1 MAKLVETIEKVL
13 VAIYIR
19 VSTLDQAREG
29 HSLGEQ
35 EKRLRAYCE
44 ANGYGIYK
52 VYMDAGISGKS
63 TDNRPGYQQMMKDM
77 KKKKFN
83 CILAFKLDRISRSIS
98 DFEKFFNE
106 IKEYNCGIELLCE
119 RINTQE
125 ASGMMFARMLG
136 IFAQFER
143 ELIVER
149 TLIGVESAAN
159 KGNFGGKP
167 PLGYKKEVID
177 EKSTKKW
184 IIDEEGAKIVREIF
198 DLCLNGKT
206 YFQISTILKEK
217 YPKVI
222 SKKKKDEVTGEEKIV
237 YRAWTDSS
245 ISTILNGK
253 YYIGIYE
260 YRRNVENKET
270 IEIDNIV
277 PKIIEEDIFYQCQE
291 NIQKN
296 MRNYYRGKQYL
307 FMQKLVCPKCGRIMA
322 CNGTKKANGTEYL
335 YYKCKDC
342 KTYFRED
349 YLEKELVEALAKYL
363 GFYLLLEKDY
373 IVVDKETAKKLNT
386 GKIDN
391 TIRYALDTMLI
402 ENRFN
407 KTNCY
412 LLEFLWNSLE
422 YEGKREFI
430 STYIDTIKIK
440 KYHVK
445 GEKNPRIKILELKLK
460 PNKFKKLFQL
470 EQKNMIDE
478 IVSDS
483 SGYDF
488 SVAEFDS
495 RKKADDYINV
505 LKEKYNIRVVDT
517 NKGDYL
523 DIAYNEVFKMISI
536 KSNRAV
542 EKDNILWLEL
552 VGDYK
557 EYLEDGSDIILTN
570 NGCYREE
577 KVL

>member
-1 MAKLVETIEKVL
+1 MNSDKKI
-13 VAIYIR
+13 VAIYTR
-19 VSTLDQAREG
+19 VSTLDQARQG
-29 HSLGEQ
+29 HSLEEQ
-35 EKRLRAYCE
+35 EKRLKAYCE
-44 ANGYGIYK
+44 YNGYTVFKIYK
-52 VYMDAGISGKS
+52 EAGISGKS
-63 TDNRPGYQQMMKDM
+63 TENRPQYQQMIKEM
-77 KKKKFN
+77 KKGKFN
-83 CILAFKLDRISRSIS
+83 CIVAFKLDRISRSIS
-98 DFEKFFNE
+98 DFENFFNE
-106 IKEYNCGIELLCE
+106 IKKYNCGIELLCE
-119 RINTQE
+119 KINTSE

-149 TLIGVESAAN
+149 TLIGVESAVN

-167 PLGYKKEVID
+167 PLGYKKEIID
-177 EKSTKKW
+177 GKSTKKW
-184 IIDEEGAKIVREIF
+184 VIDETGAKIVREIF

-206 YFQISTILKEK
+206 YFQISTILKKK

-222 SKKKKDEVTGEEKIV
+222 SSKKTDKETGEEKIK

-245 ISTILNGK
+245 ISKILNGK
-253 YYIGIYE
+253 YYIGTYE

-270 IEIDNIV
+270 VEIVDIV

-296 MRNYYRGKQYL
+296 IHNYYRAKQYL
-307 FMQKLVCPKCGRIMA
+307 FMQKLLCPKCGRIMA

-349 YLEKELVEALAKYL
+349 YLESELIEVLSKYL

-373 IVVDKETAKKLNT
+373 IVLDKETSRKLNT

-422 YEGKREFI
+422 YEGKRDFI

-445 GEKNPRIKILELKLK
+445 GEKDPRIKIEELKLK
-460 PNKFKKLFQL
+460 RNKFKKLFEL
-470 EQKNMIDE
+470 EQKNMLDE
-478 IVSDS
+478 IVKDTT
-483 SGYDF
+483 GQDF

-552 VGDYK
+552 VGDYQ
-557 EYLEDGSDIILTN
+557 EYLEEGSDIILNN

-577 KVL
+577 KVI

>member
-1 MAKLVETIEKVL
+1 MNSDKKI
-13 VAIYIR
+13 VAIYTR

-29 HSLGEQ
+29 HSLEEQ
-35 EKRLRAYCE
+35 EKRLKAYCE
-44 ANGYGIYK
+44 YNGYTVFKIYK
-52 VYMDAGISGKS
+52 EAGISGKS
-63 TDNRPGYQQMMKDM
+63 TENRPQYQQMIKEM
-77 KKKKFN
+77 KKGKFN
-83 CILAFKLDRISRSIS
+83 CIVAFKLDRISRSIS
-98 DFEKFFNE
+98 DFENFFNE
-106 IKEYNCGIELLCE
+106 IKKYNCGIELLCE
-119 RINTQE
+119 KINTSE

-149 TLIGVESAAN
+149 TLIGVESAVN

-167 PLGYKKEVID
+167 PLGYKKEIID
-177 EKSTKKW
+177 GKSTKKW
-184 IIDEEGAKIVREIF
+184 VIDETGAKIVREIF

-206 YFQISTILKEK
+206 YFQISTILKKK

-222 SKKKKDEVTGEEKIV
+222 SSKKTDKETGEEKIK

-245 ISTILNGK
+245 ISKILNGK
-253 YYIGIYE
+253 YYIGTYE

-270 IEIDNIV
+270 VEIVDIV

-296 MRNYYRGKQYL
+296 IHNYYRAKQYL
-307 FMQKLVCPKCGRIMA
+307 FMQKLLCPKCGRIMA

-349 YLEKELVEALAKYL
+349 YLESELIEVLSKYL

-373 IVVDKETAKKLNT
+373 IVLDKETSRKLNT

-422 YEGKREFI
+422 YEGKRDFI

-445 GEKNPRIKILELKLK
+445 GEKDPRIKIEELKLK
-460 PNKFKKLFQL
+460 RNKFKKLFEL
-470 EQKNMIDE
+470 EQKNMLDE
-478 IVSDS
+478 IVKDTT
-483 SGYDF
+483 GQDF

-552 VGDYK
+552 VGDYQ
-557 EYLEDGSDIILTN
+557 EYLEEGSDIILNN

-577 KVL
+577 KVI

>member
-1 MAKLVETIEKVL
+1 MNSDKKI
-13 VAIYIR
+13 VAIYTR

-29 HSLGEQ
+29 HSLEEQ
-35 EKRLRAYCE
+35 EKRLKAYCE
-44 ANGYGIYK
+44 YNGYTVFKIYK
-52 VYMDAGISGKS
+52 EAGISGKS
-63 TDNRPGYQQMMKDM
+63 TENRPQYQQMIKEM
-77 KKKKFN
+77 KKGKFN
-83 CILAFKLDRISRSIS
+83 CIVAFKLDRISRSIN
-98 DFEKFFNE
+98 DFENFFNE
-106 IKEYNCGIELLCE
+106 IKKYNCGIELLCE
-119 RINTQE
+119 KINTSE

-149 TLIGVESAAN
+149 TLIGVESAVN

-167 PLGYKKEVID
+167 PLGYKKEIID
-177 EKSTKKW
+177 GKSTKKW
-184 IIDEEGAKIVREIF
+184 VIDETGAKIVREIF

-206 YFQISTILKEK
+206 YFQISTILKKK

-222 SKKKKDEVTGEEKIV
+222 SSKKTDKETGEEKIK

-245 ISTILNGK
+245 ISKILNGK
-253 YYIGIYE
+253 YYIGTYE

-270 IEIDNIV
+270 VEIVDIV

-296 MRNYYRGKQYL
+296 IHNYYRAKQYL
-307 FMQKLVCPKCGRIMA
+307 FMQKLLCPKCGRIMA

-349 YLEKELVEALAKYL
+349 YLESELIEVLSKYL

-373 IVVDKETAKKLNT
+373 IVLDKETSRKLNT

-422 YEGKREFI
+422 YEGKRDFI

-445 GEKNPRIKILELKLK
+445 GEKDPRIKIEELKLK
-460 PNKFKKLFQL
+460 RNKFKKLFEL
-470 EQKNMIDE
+470 EQKNMLDE
-478 IVSDS
+478 IVKDTT
-483 SGYDF
+483 GQDF

-552 VGDYK
+552 VGDYQ
-557 EYLEDGSDIILTN
+557 EYLEEGSDIILTN

-577 KVL
+577 KVI

>member
-1 MAKLVETIEKVL
+1 MKKIIDSVVDII

-19 VSTLDQAREG
+19 VSTDTQVRGG

-35 EKRLRAYCE
+35 EKRLTALAE
-44 ANGYGIYK
+44 AKGYKIFK
-52 VYMDAGISGKS
+52 VYSDAGISGKS
-63 TDNRPGYQQMMKDM
+63 VENRPAYQQMMKDM
-77 KKKKFN
+77 KKGKFN
-83 CILAFKLDRISRSIS
+83 RIMAFKMDRLSRSIS
-98 DFEKFFNE
+98 DFENFFNE
-106 IKEYNCGIELLCE
+106 IEEYNCEVEFLEGNIDM
-119 RINTQE
+119 TG
-125 ASGMMFARMLG
+125 ASGKLFARILEV
-136 IFAQFER
+136 FAQFER

-167 PLGYKKEVID
+167 PLGYKKEIID
-177 EKSTKKW
+177 GKSTKKW
-184 IIDEEGAKIVREIF
+184 VIDEDGAKIVREIF

-206 YFQISTILKEK
+206 YFQISTVLKEK

-222 SKKKKDEVTGEEKIV
+222 SSKKTDLETGEEKIT

-253 YYIGIYE
+253 YYIGTYE
-260 YRRNVENKET
+260 YRRNVVNKET
-270 IEIDNIV
+270 IELVDVV
-277 PKIIEEDIFYQCQE
+277 PKIIDEDIFYQCQE

-296 MRNYYRGKQYL
+296 IRNYYRSKQYL
-307 FMQKLVCPKCGRIMA
+307 FMQKLLCPKCGRIMA
-322 CNGTKKANGTEYL
+322 CNGTKKSNGTEYL

-349 YLEKELVEALAKYL
+349 YLEKELVDALSKYL

-373 IVVDKETAKKLNT
+373 VVVDKETAKKLNA

-391 TIRYALDTMLI
+391 TIRYALDTMII
-402 ENRFN
+402 ENRLN

-430 STYIDTIKIK
+430 SSYIDTIKIK

-445 GEKNPRIKILELKLK
+445 GEKDPRIKIQELKLK
-460 PNKFKKLFQL
+460 PNKFKKLFEL

-478 IVSDS
+478 IVKDS
-483 SGYDF
+483 SSYDF

-552 VGDYK
+552 VGDYQ
-557 EYLEDGSDIILTN
+557 EYLDENSDIILTN
-570 NGCYREE
+570 NGCYKDE
-577 KVL
+577 KMV

>member
-1 MAKLVETIEKVL
+1 MAKLVETIGKVL

-35 EKRLRAYCE
+35 EKRLTALAE
-44 ANGYGIYK
+44 AKGYKIYK
-52 VYMDAGISGKS
+52 VYSDAGISGKS
-63 TDNRPGYQQMMKDM
+63 AENRPAYQQMMKDM
-77 KKKKFN
+77 KKGKFN
-83 CILAFKLDRISRSIS
+83 RIMAFKMDRISRSIS
-98 DFEKFFNE
+98 DFENFFNE
-106 IKEYNCGIELLCE
+106 IEEYNCEVEFLEGNIDM
-119 RINTQE
+119 TG
-125 ASGMMFARMLG
+125 ASGKLFARILEV
-136 IFAQFER
+136 FAQFER

-149 TLIGVESAAN
+149 TLVGVESAAN

-167 PLGYKKEVID
+167 PLGYKKEIID
-177 EKSTKKW
+177 GKSTKKW
-184 IIDEEGAKIVREIF
+184 VVDEDGAKIVREIF

-217 YPKVI
+217 YPKVV
-222 SKKKKDEVTGEEKIV
+222 SGKKIDKETGEEKIV

-277 PKIIEEDIFYQCQE
+277 PKIIEEDIFYECQE

-322 CNGTKKANGTEYL
+322 CNGTKKADGTEYL

-349 YLEKELVEALAKYL
+349 YLEKELVEALTKYL

-373 IVVDKETAKKLNT
+373 IVIDKETAKKLNS

-430 STYIDTIKIK
+430 SSYIDTIKIK

-445 GEKNPRIKILELKLK
+445 DEKNPRIKIQELKLK
-460 PNKFKKLFQL
+460 PNKFKKLFEL

-483 SGYDF
+483 TGYDY
-488 SVAEFDS
+488 SIAEFNS
-495 RKKADDYINV
+495 RKKADDYIDV

-536 KSNRAV
+536 KSKNVV

-557 EYLEDGSDIILTN
+557 EYLEEGSDIILTN

-577 KVL
+577 KVV

>member
-1 MAKLVETIEKVL
+1 MKKIIDNVIDII

-19 VSTLDQAREG
+19 VSTDTQVRGG

-35 EKRLRAYCE
+35 EKRLTALAE
-44 ANGYGIYK
+44 AKGYKIFK
-52 VYMDAGISGKS
+52 VYSDAGISGKS
-63 TDNRPGYQQMMKDM
+63 VENRPAYQQMMKDM
-77 KKKKFN
+77 KKGKFN
-83 CILAFKLDRISRSIS
+83 RIMAFKMDRLSRSIS
-98 DFEKFFNE
+98 DFENFFNE
-106 IKEYNCGIELLCE
+106 IEEYNCEVEFLEGNIDM
-119 RINTQE
+119 TG
-125 ASGMMFARMLG
+125 ASGKLFARILEV
-136 IFAQFER
+136 FAQFER

-149 TLIGVESAAN
+149 TNVGVESAAS

-167 PLGYKKEVID
+167 PLGYKKEIID
-177 EKSTKKW
+177 GKSTKKW
-184 IIDEEGAKIVREIF
+184 VIDDDGAKIVKEIF

-206 YFQISTILKEK
+206 YFQISTVLKEK

-222 SKKKKDEVTGEEKIV
+222 SSKKTDKETGEEKIT

-253 YYIGIYE
+253 YYIGTYE
-260 YRRNVENKET
+260 YRRNVVNKET
-270 IEIDNIV
+270 IELVDVV
-277 PKIIEEDIFYQCQE
+277 PKIIDEDIFYQCQE

-296 MRNYYRGKQYL
+296 IRNYYRSKQYL
-307 FMQKLVCPKCGRIMA
+307 FMQKLLCPKCGRIMA
-322 CNGTKKANGTEYL
+322 CNGTKKSNGTEYL

-349 YLEKELVEALAKYL
+349 YLEKELVDALSKYL

-373 IVVDKETAKKLNT
+373 VVVDKETAKNLNT

-391 TIRYALDTMLI
+391 TIRYALDTMII
-402 ENRFN
+402 ENRLN

-430 STYIDTIKIK
+430 SSYIDTIKIK

-445 GEKNPRIKILELKLK
+445 GEKDPRIKIQELKLK
-460 PNKFKKLFQL
+460 PNKFKKLFEL

-478 IVSDS
+478 IVKDS
-483 SGYDF
+483 SSYDF

-552 VGDYK
+552 VGDYQ
-557 EYLEDGSDIILTN
+557 EYLDDNSDIILTN
-570 NGCYREE
+570 NGCYKDE
-577 KVL
+577 KVV

>member
-1 MAKLVETIEKVL
+1 MKNVINGITKVI

-35 EKRLRAYCE
+35 EKRLTALAE
-44 ANGYGIYK
+44 AKGYKIHK
-52 VYMDAGISGKS
+52 VYSDAGISGKS
-63 TDNRPGYQQMMKDM
+63 AENRPAYQQMMKDM
-77 KKKKFN
+77 KKGKFN
-83 CILAFKLDRISRSIS
+83 RIMAFKMDRISRSIS
-98 DFEKFFNE
+98 DFENFFNE
-106 IKEYNCGIELLCE
+106 IEEYNCEVEFLEGNIDM
-119 RINTQE
+119 TG
-125 ASGMMFARMLG
+125 ASGKLFARILEV
-136 IFAQFER
+136 FAQFER

-149 TLIGVESAAN
+149 TLVGVESAAN

-167 PLGYKKEVID
+167 PLGYKKEIID

-206 YFQISTILKEK
+206 YFQISNILKEK

-270 IEIDNIV
+270 IEIVDIV
-277 PKIIEEDIFYQCQE
+277 PKIIDEDIFYQCQE

-296 MRNYYRGKQYL
+296 IRNYYRGKQYL

-349 YLEKELVEALAKYL
+349 YLESELVEALAKYL

-373 IVVDKETAKKLNT
+373 VVVDKETAKKLNT
-386 GKIDN
+386 GKIGN
-391 TIRYALDTMLI
+391 TIRYALDIMLI

-422 YEGKREFI
+422 YEEKREFI

>member
-1 MAKLVETIEKVL
+1 MNSDKKI
-13 VAIYIR
+13 VAIYTR

-29 HSLGEQ
+29 HSLEEQ
-35 EKRLRAYCE
+35 EKRLKAYCE
-44 ANGYGIYK
+44 YNGYTVFKIYK
-52 VYMDAGISGKS
+52 EAGISGKS
-63 TDNRPGYQQMMKDM
+63 TENRPQYQQMIKEM
-77 KKKKFN
+77 KKGKFN
-83 CILAFKLDRISRSIS
+83 CIVAFKLDRISRSIS
-98 DFEKFFNE
+98 DFENFFNE
-106 IKEYNCGIELLCE
+106 IKKYNCGIELLCE
-119 RINTQE
+119 KINTSE

-149 TLIGVESAAN
+149 TLIGVESAVN

-167 PLGYKKEVID
+167 PLGYKKEIID
-177 EKSTKKW
+177 GKSTKKW
-184 IIDEEGAKIVREIF
+184 VIDETGAKIVREIF

-206 YFQISTILKEK
+206 YFQISTILKKK

-222 SKKKKDEVTGEEKIV
+222 SSKKTDKETGEEKIK

-245 ISTILNGK
+245 ISKILNGK
-253 YYIGIYE
+253 YYMGTYE

-270 IEIDNIV
+270 VEIVDIV

-296 MRNYYRGKQYL
+296 IHNYYRAKQYL
-307 FMQKLVCPKCGRIMA
+307 FMQKLLCPKCGRIMA

-349 YLEKELVEALAKYL
+349 YLESELIEVLSKYL

-373 IVVDKETAKKLNT
+373 IVLDKETSRKLNT

-422 YEGKREFI
+422 YEGKRDFI

-445 GEKNPRIKILELKLK
+445 GEKDPRIKIEELKLK
-460 PNKFKKLFQL
+460 RNKFKKLFEL
-470 EQKNMIDE
+470 EQKNMLDE
-478 IVSDS
+478 IVKDTT
-483 SGYDF
+483 GQDF

-552 VGDYK
+552 VGDYQ
-557 EYLEDGSDIILTN
+557 EYLEEGSDIILNN

-577 KVL
+577 KVI

>member
-1 MAKLVETIEKVL
+1 MAKLVDTIGKII

-35 EKRLRAYCE
+35 EKRLRALAE
-44 ANGYGIYK
+44 AKGYTVYKIYS
-52 VYMDAGISGKS
+52 DAGISGKS
-63 TDNRPGYQQMMKDM
+63 AENRPAYQQMMKDM
-77 KKKKFN
+77 RKGKFN
-83 CILAFKLDRISRSIS
+83 RIMAFKMDRLSRSIS
-98 DFEKFFNE
+98 DFENFFNE
-106 IKEYNCGIELLCE
+106 IEKYNCEVEFLEGNIDTTGATGKL
-119 RINTQE
+119 
-125 ASGMMFARMLG
+125 FARILEV
-136 IFAQFER
+136 FAQFER

-167 PLGYKKEVID
+167 PLGYKKEIID

-184 IIDEEGAKIVREIF
+184 VIDEEEAKIVREIF

-222 SKKKKDEVTGEEKIV
+222 SSKKTDKETGEEKIT

-245 ISTILNGK
+245 ISKILNGK
-253 YYIGIYE
+253 YYIGTYE

-270 IEIDNIV
+270 IELVDIV
-277 PKIIEEDIFYQCQE
+277 PKIIEEDIFYECQE

-296 MRNYYRGKQYL
+296 MRNYYRSKQYL

-322 CNGTKKANGTEYL
+322 CNGTKKPDGTEYL

-342 KTYFRED
+342 GTYFRED

-373 IVVDKETAKKLNT
+373 MVIDKETASKLNT

-430 STYIDTIKIK
+430 SAYIDTIKIK

-460 PNKFKKLFQL
+460 PNKFKKLFEL

-478 IVSDS
+478 IVNDCS
-483 SGYDF
+483 SYDY
-488 SVAEFDS
+488 SIAEFNS

-517 NKGDYL
+517 NRGDYL

-536 KSNRAV
+536 KSKDVV

-557 EYLEDGSDIILTN
+557 EYLEDDSNIILTN

>member
-1 MAKLVETIEKVL
+1 MNSDKKI
-13 VAIYIR
+13 VAIYTR

-29 HSLGEQ
+29 HSLEEQ
-35 EKRLRAYCE
+35 EKRLKAYCE
-44 ANGYGIYK
+44 YNGYTVFKIYK
-52 VYMDAGISGKS
+52 EAGISGKS
-63 TDNRPGYQQMMKDM
+63 TENRPQYQQMIKEM
-77 KKKKFN
+77 KKGKFN
-83 CILAFKLDRISRSIS
+83 CIVAFKLDRISRSIS
-98 DFEKFFNE
+98 DFENFFNE
-106 IKEYNCGIELLCE
+106 IKKYNCGIELLCE
-119 RINTQE
+119 KINTSE

-149 TLIGVESAAN
+149 TLIGVESAVN

-167 PLGYKKEVID
+167 PLGYKKEIID
-177 EKSTKKW
+177 GKSTKKW
-184 IIDEEGAKIVREIF
+184 VIDETGAKIVREIF

-206 YFQISTILKEK
+206 YFQISTILKKK

-222 SKKKKDEVTGEEKIV
+222 SSKKTDKETGEEKIK

-245 ISTILNGK
+245 ISKILNGK
-253 YYIGIYE
+253 YYIGTYE

-270 IEIDNIV
+270 VEIVDIV

-296 MRNYYRGKQYL
+296 IHNYYRAKQYL
-307 FMQKLVCPKCGRIMA
+307 FMQKLLCPKCGRIMA

-342 KTYFRED
+342 KTNFRED
-349 YLEKELVEALAKYL
+349 YLESELIEVLSKYL

-373 IVVDKETAKKLNT
+373 IVLDKETSRKLNT

-422 YEGKREFI
+422 YEGKRDFI

-445 GEKNPRIKILELKLK
+445 GEKDPRIKIEELKLK
-460 PNKFKKLFQL
+460 RNKFKKLFEL
-470 EQKNMIDE
+470 EQKNMLDE
-478 IVSDS
+478 IVKDTT
-483 SGYDF
+483 GQDF

-552 VGDYK
+552 VGDYQ
-557 EYLEDGSDIILTN
+557 EYLEESSDIILTN

-577 KVL
+577 KVI

>member
-1 MAKLVETIEKVL
+1 MAKLVDTIGKII

-35 EKRLRAYCE
+35 EKRLRALAE
-44 ANGYGIYK
+44 AKGYTVYKIYS
-52 VYMDAGISGKS
+52 DAGISGKS
-63 TDNRPGYQQMMKDM
+63 AENRPAYQQMMKDM
-77 KKKKFN
+77 RKGKFN
-83 CILAFKLDRISRSIS
+83 RIMAFKMDRLSRSIS
-98 DFEKFFNE
+98 DFENFFNE
-106 IKEYNCGIELLCE
+106 IEEHNCEVEFLEG
-119 RINTQE
+119 NVDMTG
-125 ASGMMFARMLG
+125 ASGKLFARILEV
-136 IFAQFER
+136 FAQFER

-149 TLIGVESAAN
+149 TLMGVESAAN

-167 PLGYKKEVID
+167 PLGYKKEIID
-177 EKSTKKW
+177 GKSTKKW
-184 IIDEEGAKIVREIF
+184 VIDEEGAKIVREIF

-206 YFQISTILKEK
+206 YFQISTVLKEK

-222 SKKKKDEVTGEEKIV
+222 SSKKTDLETGEEKIT

-253 YYIGIYE
+253 YYIGAYE
-260 YRRNVENKET
+260 YRRNVVNKET
-270 IEIDNIV
+270 IELVDIV
-277 PKIIEEDIFYQCQE
+277 PKIIEEDIFYECQE

-296 MRNYYRGKQYL
+296 MRNYYRSKQYL

-322 CNGTKKANGTEYL
+322 CNGTKKPDGTEYL

-342 KTYFRED
+342 GTYFRED
-349 YLEKELVEALAKYL
+349 YLESELVDVLSKYL

-373 IVVDKETAKKLNT
+373 KVVDKETAKKLNT

-402 ENRFN
+402 ESRFN
-407 KTNCY
+407 KTSCY

-430 STYIDTIKIK
+430 SAYIDTIKIK

-445 GEKNPRIKILELKLK
+445 GEKNPRIKIQELKLK
-460 PNKFKKLFQL
+460 PNKFKKLFEL

-478 IVSDS
+478 IVNDCS
-483 SGYDF
+483 SYDY
-488 SVAEFDS
+488 SIAEFNS

-505 LKEKYNIRVVDT
+505 LKESYNIRVVDT

-523 DIAYNEVFKMISI
+523 DIAYNEVFKLISI

-552 VGDYK
+552 VGDYQ
-557 EYLEDGSDIILTN
+557 EYLEEGSDIILNN

-577 KVL
+577 KVI

>member
-1 MAKLVETIEKVL
+1 MNSDKKI
-13 VAIYIR
+13 VAIYTR

-29 HSLGEQ
+29 HSLEEQ
-35 EKRLRAYCE
+35 EKRLKAYCE
-44 ANGYGIYK
+44 YNGYTVFKIYK
-52 VYMDAGISGKS
+52 EAGISGKS
-63 TDNRPGYQQMMKDM
+63 TENRPQYQQMIKEM
-77 KKKKFN
+77 KKGKFN
-83 CILAFKLDRISRSIS
+83 CIVAFKLDRISRSIS
-98 DFEKFFNE
+98 DFENFFNE
-106 IKEYNCGIELLCE
+106 IKKYNCGIELLCE
-119 RINTQE
+119 KINTSE

-149 TLIGVESAAN
+149 TLIGVESAVN

-167 PLGYKKEVID
+167 PLGYKKEIID
-177 EKSTKKW
+177 GKSTKKW
-184 IIDEEGAKIVREIF
+184 VIDETGAKIVREIF

-206 YFQISTILKEK
+206 YFQISNILKKK
-217 YPKVI
+217 YPKLI
-222 SKKKKDEVTGEEKIV
+222 SIKKTYKETGEEKIK

-245 ISTILNGK
+245 ISKILNGK
-253 YYIGIYE
+253 YYIGTYE

-270 IEIDNIV
+270 VEIVDIV

-296 MRNYYRGKQYL
+296 IHNYYRAKQYL
-307 FMQKLVCPKCGRIMA
+307 FMQKLLCPKCGRIMA

-349 YLEKELVEALAKYL
+349 YLESELIEVLSKYL

-373 IVVDKETAKKLNT
+373 IVLDKETSRKLNT

-422 YEGKREFI
+422 YEGKRDFI
-430 STYIDTIKIK
+430 STFIDTIKIK

-445 GEKNPRIKILELKLK
+445 GEKDPRIKIEELKLK
-460 PNKFKKLFQL
+460 RNKFKKLFEL
-470 EQKNMIDE
+470 EQKNMLDE
-478 IVSDS
+478 IVKDTT
-483 SGYDF
+483 GQDF

-552 VGDYK
+552 VGDYQ
-557 EYLEDGSDIILTN
+557 EYLEEGSDIILNN

-577 KVL
+577 KVI

>member
-1 MAKLVETIEKVL
+1 MNSDKKI
-13 VAIYIR
+13 VAIYTR

-29 HSLGEQ
+29 HSLEEQ
-35 EKRLRAYCE
+35 EKRLKAYCE
-44 ANGYGIYK
+44 YNGYTVFKIYK
-52 VYMDAGISGKS
+52 EAGISGKS
-63 TDNRPGYQQMMKDM
+63 TENRPQYQQMIKEM
-77 KKKKFN
+77 KKGKFN
-83 CILAFKLDRISRSIS
+83 CIVAFKLDRISRSIS
-98 DFEKFFNE
+98 DFENFFNE
-106 IKEYNCGIELLCE
+106 IKKYNCGIELLCE
-119 RINTQE
+119 KINTSE

-149 TLIGVESAAN
+149 TLIGVESAVN

-167 PLGYKKEVID
+167 PLGYKKEIID
-177 EKSTKKW
+177 GKSTKKW
-184 IIDEEGAKIVREIF
+184 VIDETGAKIVREIF

-206 YFQISTILKEK
+206 YFQISTILKKK

-222 SKKKKDEVTGEEKIV
+222 SSKKTDKETGEEKIK

-245 ISTILNGK
+245 ISKILNGK
-253 YYIGIYE
+253 YYIGTYE

-270 IEIDNIV
+270 VEIVDIV

-296 MRNYYRGKQYL
+296 IHNYYRAKQYL
-307 FMQKLVCPKCGRIMA
+307 FMQKLLCPKCGRIMA

-349 YLEKELVEALAKYL
+349 YLESELIEELSQYL

-373 IVVDKETAKKLNT
+373 IVLDKETSRKLNT

-422 YEGKREFI
+422 YEGKRDFI

-445 GEKNPRIKILELKLK
+445 GEKDPRIKIEELKLK
-460 PNKFKKLFQL
+460 RNKFKKLFEL
-470 EQKNMIDE
+470 EQKNMLDE
-478 IVSDS
+478 IVKDTT
-483 SGYDF
+483 GQDF

-552 VGDYK
+552 VGDYQ
-557 EYLEDGSDIILTN
+557 EYLEEGSDIILNN

-577 KVL
+577 KVI